1 MRLGLLS
8 TARINGAILTAAA
21 ASDDVD
27 VVAVGSRSRLRAAR
41 YARRHGIPRA
51 HGSYEALLADPEVD
65 AVYVSLPNG
74 MHAEWTTRALEAGRH
89 VLCEKPFS
97 PRPDEVERC
106 FDLAEER
113 GLVLSEAFMWRHHP
127 QAAKLAE
134 LVHGGAIGELRTIT
148 AVFSF
153 VLDRSGDPRWEPD
166 LDGGALMDVGCYC
179 VSGAR
184 LLAGE
189 PERVTGE
196 AVRAPSG
203 VDVRFDGRLEFAGD
217 VTAAFSC
224 ALDRPPESRLTAV
237 GADGEVTLPD
247 PWHGHDPVIELRRD
261 GAVERIDVERADSY
275 RLELEDIAA
284 AIRDARPP
292 RLGRDD
298 ALGQARVLEALLA

>member
-1 MRLGLLS
+1 VRLGLLS
-8 TARINGAILTAAA
+8 TARINGAIIEAAG
-21 ASDDVD
+21 ASDAVE
-27 VVAVGSRSRLRAAR
+27 VVAVASRSRLRAAR
-41 YARRHGIPRA
+41 YARRHGIARA
-51 HGSYEALLADPEVD
+51 HGSYDALLADPAVE

-74 MHAEWTTRALEAGRH
+74 LHAEWTTRALEAGKH

-153 VLDRSGDPRWEPD
+153 VLDRRGDPRWEPA

-179 VSGAR
+179 VSAAR

-189 PERVTGE
+189 PEQVTGE

-203 VDVRFDGRLEFAGD
+203 VDVRFDGRLEFPGG

-224 ALDRPPESRLTAV
+224 ALDRPPESRLTAM
-237 GADGEVTLPD
+237 GADGEITLAD
-247 PWHGHDPVIELRRD
+247 PWHGRDPVIELRRD
-261 GAVERIDVERADSY
+261 GAAERIDVERADSY
-275 RLELEDIAA
+275 RLELEDVAA
-284 AIRDARPP
+284 AIRDGRPP
-292 RLGRDD
+292 RLGRED